1 MAVKLDWKAIV
12 GTVAPTLATALG
24 GPLAGVAVK
33 SIAGKLLDRPQAT
46 EEEVQQAVLGADP
59 QTLLRLK
66 ELDIEFK
73 KFTTDAG
80 IRLEQID
87 ADDRANARARE
98 TQVRDH
104 TPAYLA
110 YAITVGFF
118 GTLAFMLIN
127 GKPATGGD
135 ALLVML
141 GSLGTA
147 WAGVVAYYF
156 GSSAGSRKKDEA
168 ISQMAR
174 G

>member
-1 MAVKLDWKAIV
+1 MKIDWKSIV

-33 SIAGKLLDRPQAT
+33 SIAGKLLDRPDAT
-46 EEEVQQAVLGADP
+46 EEEVEQAVLGADP
-59 QTLLRLK
+59 QTLLRLR
-66 ELDIEFK
+66 EVDAEFK
-73 KFTTDAG
+73 KHMADAG
-80 IRLEQID
+80 VKLDQIA

-98 TQVRDH
+98 IQVKDH

-118 GTLAFMLIN
+118 GTLGYMLVE

-147 WAGVVAYYF
+147 WAGVIAYYF

-168 ISQMAR
+168 LSQMAR
-174 G
+174 S